1 MNERIELIAKIFIDY
16 FEEVEEQGEVL
27 WLAYL
32 KNTNTLFFFFFF
44 FFFFFN
50 YQSFCYGLLNG

>member
-32 KNTNTLFFFFFF
+32 KNTNNLF

-50 YQSFCYGLLNG
+50 YHSFCYGLLNG